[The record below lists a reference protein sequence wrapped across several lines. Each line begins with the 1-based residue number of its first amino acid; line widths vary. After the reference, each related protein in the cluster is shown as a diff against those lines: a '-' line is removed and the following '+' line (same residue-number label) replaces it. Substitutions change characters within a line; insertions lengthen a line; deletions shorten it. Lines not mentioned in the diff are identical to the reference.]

1 MMKENIRLKHSLI
14 FPILFIILI
23 WTVKLYEISL
33 NLKFYQLGIYPLS
46 LKGTLG
52 ILTAPLIHA
61 DLKHLISNTFALLT
75 LSIGLFYLYKKYAYQ
90 IFGLIYILTNILV
103 WIFARNAFHIGASGI
118 IYGLAAFL
126 FFTGI
131 FSKKKELMAAAM
143 LVIFLYGGII
153 WGIFPNNPTT
163 SWEAHLFGFVT
174 GTILAI
180 VFVKKIITQEPK
192 IINHD
197 NQYFYDFNN
206 ITCSQK
212 IDFYYI
218 YKNKETF

>member
-131 FSKKKELMAAAM
+131 FSKKK
-143 LVIFLYGGII
+143 
-153 WGIFPNNPTT
+153 N
-163 SWEAHLFGFVT
+163 SW
-174 GTILAI
+174 
-180 VFVKKIITQEPK
+180 Q
-192 IINHD
+192 
-197 NQYFYDFNN
+197 QQCSSYFYTAVSSGEYFRTTLQHHGRHISLDL
-206 ITCSQK
+206 
-212 IDFYYI
+212 
-218 YKNKETF
+218 